1 MIVRDDTM
9 QSGKV
14 RMKNNPLLISIMIL
28 ILVAGPSIVL
38 AQPEEPRER
47 VITIEASKFSY
58 KPEIIEVN
66 EGDRVTIRLI
76 STDVHH
82 GLFID
87 GYELKTDAKPGEE
100 GNITFIANRTGKFAM
115 RCSVTCGPF
124 HPYMISYLK
133 VKPDYR
139 LFGSIYLAL
148 VVFIGSIVFILRK
161 EKP

>member
-1 MIVRDDTM
+1 M
-9 QSGKV
+9 
-14 RMKNNPLLISIMIL
+14 MIL
-28 ILVAGPSIVL
+28 VLLVCPQLTL
-38 AQPEEPRER
+38 AQPEEPQER

-66 EGDRVTIRLI
+66 KGDRVTIRLI

-82 GLFID
+82 GLYID
-87 GYELKTDAKPGEE
+87 GYELETNTKPGEE
-100 GNITFIANRTGKFAM
+100 GRITFVANKTGKFAM

-124 HPYMISYLK
+124 HPYMIGYLK

-148 VVFIGSIVFILRK
+148 VIFIGSIVFILRK
-161 EKP
+161 EK

>member
-1 MIVRDDTM
+1 
-9 QSGKV
+9 
-14 RMKNNPLLISIMIL
+14 MKNNALILLVMIL
-28 ILVAGPSIVL
+28 ILLVGPQLVL
-38 AQPEEPRER
+38 AQTEEPQER

-66 EGDRVTIRLI
+66 KGDRVTIRLI

-82 GLFID
+82 GLYID
-87 GYELKTDAKPGEE
+87 GYELETNTKPGEE
-100 GNITFIANRTGKFAM
+100 GRITFVANKTGKFAM

-124 HPYMISYLK
+124 HPYMIGYLK

-148 VVFIGSIVFILRK
+148 VIFIGSIVFILRK
-161 EKP
+161 EK

>member
-1 MIVRDDTM
+1 
-9 QSGKV
+9 
-14 RMKNNPLLISIMIL
+14 MKNGQLILSIMVFVL
-28 ILVAGPSIVL
+28 LASLPLVL
-38 AQPEEPRER
+38 AQPEEPQER

-66 EGDRVTIRLI
+66 EGDRVTIKFI

-82 GLFID
+82 GLYID
-87 GYELKTDAKPGEE
+87 GYELKTDAIPGYE
-100 GNITFIANRTGKFAM
+100 GNITFVANKTGKFAM

-139 LFGSIYLAL
+139 LFGSIFLAL
-148 VVFIGSIVFILRK
+148 FVFLVSIIILVRK
-161 EKP
+161 EK

>member
-1 MIVRDDTM
+1 
-9 QSGKV
+9 
-14 RMKNNPLLISIMIL
+14 MKNDRVKNET
-28 ILVAGPSIVL
+28 ILVLIIILFASSPLAL
-38 AQPEEPRER
+38 AQQEETKER
-47 VITIEASKFSY
+47 VITIEASRFSY

-66 EGDRVTIRLI
+66 EGDKVTIRFI

-87 GYELKTDAKPGEE
+87 GYELSTDTKPGEE
-100 GNITFIANRTGKFAM
+100 GNITFVADRTGKFAM

-139 LFGSIYLAL
+139 LFTSIYLAL
-148 VVFIGSIVFILRK
+148 IVFIVSILFVSRRQ
-161 EKP
+161 KP

>member
-1 MIVRDDTM
+1 
-9 QSGKV
+9 
-14 RMKNNPLLISIMIL
+14 MKNYQLLILIMIFVL
-28 ILVAGPSIVL
+28 LASPSVVL

-47 VITIEASKFSY
+47 VITIDASKFSY

-66 EGDRVTIRLI
+66 KGDRVTIRFI

-82 GLFID
+82 GLYID
-87 GYELKTDAKPGEE
+87 GYELKTDARPGEE
-100 GNITFIANRTGKFAM
+100 GNITFIASTTGKFAM

-124 HPYMISYLK
+124 HPYMIGYLK

-148 VVFIGSIVFILRK
+148 IVFIGSIVFILRK
-161 EKP
+161 EK

>member
-1 MIVRDDTM
+1 M
-9 QSGKV
+9 V
-14 RMKNNPLLISIMIL
+14 RMKNYQLLISIMIFVL
-28 ILVAGPSIVL
+28 LASPSVVL

-47 VITIEASKFSY
+47 IITIEASKFSY

-66 EGDRVTIRLI
+66 KGDRVTIRFI

-82 GLFID
+82 GLYID
-87 GYELKTDAKPGEE
+87 GYELETNTKPGEE
-100 GNITFIANRTGKFAM
+100 GNITFIANTTGKFAM

-124 HPYMISYLK
+124 HPYMIGYLK

-148 VVFIGSIVFILRK
+148 IIFIGSIVFILRK
-161 EKP
+161 VK

>member
-1 MIVRDDTM
+1 
-9 QSGKV
+9 
-14 RMKNNPLLISIMIL
+14 MKNNTPILLVL
-28 ILVAGPSIVL
+28 IFVLFVSLVSPQLVL
-38 AQPEEPRER
+38 AQPEQPQER

-66 EGDRVTIRLI
+66 NGDRVTIRLI

-87 GYELKTDAKPGEE
+87 GYELKTDARPGDE
-100 GNITFIANRTGKFAM
+100 GNITFTANKTGKFAM

-124 HPYMISYLK
+124 HPYMIAYLK

-161 EKP
+161 EK

>member
-1 MIVRDDTM
+1 
-9 QSGKV
+9 
-14 RMKNNPLLISIMIL
+14 MKNGKLILSIMVFVL
-28 ILVAGPSIVL
+28 LASLPLVL
-38 AQPEEPRER
+38 AQPEEPQER

-66 EGDRVTIRLI
+66 EGDRVTIKFI

-82 GLFID
+82 GLYID
-87 GYELKTDAKPGEE
+87 GYELKTDAIPGEE
-100 GNITFIANRTGKFAM
+100 GGITFVANKTGKFAM

-139 LFGSIYLAL
+139 LFGSIFLAL
-148 VVFIGSIVFILRK
+148 FVFLVSIIILVRK
-161 EKP
+161 EK